1 MTLKRTQW
9 QRVARQLTDLGVTR
23 YVPLIE
29 AALASTK
36 GANVTIYLPTRPKDK
51 PPGYWRDK

>member
-9 QRVARQLTDLGVTR
+9 QRVAKQLTDLGATR
-23 YVPLIE
+23 HVPAIE

-36 GANVTIYLPTRPKDK
+36 GASLTIYLPTRPKDK
-51 PPGYWRDK
+51 PPGFYRA